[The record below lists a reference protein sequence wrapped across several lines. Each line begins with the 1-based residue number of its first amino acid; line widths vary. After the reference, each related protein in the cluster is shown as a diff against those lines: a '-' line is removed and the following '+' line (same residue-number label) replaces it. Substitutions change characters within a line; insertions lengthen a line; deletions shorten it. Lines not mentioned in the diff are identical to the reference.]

1 VLILTIGHS
10 TWAIDDFL
18 DILRAHSITRIVD
31 IRTIPRSRHNP
42 QFNQESLS
50 ESLKK
55 SAIDYRLV
63 KQLGGLRH
71 SRADSPNMGWR
82 NSSFRGFADYMQT
95 QEFVEGIDQLVGL
108 AQEGQVAIM
117 CAEVLPW
124 RCHRWLIAD
133 ALLVRGVQVGHIM
146 TIKTRSKHTLTK
158 WAHIGGTQITYP
170 GEPGADS
177 SAICESQCRSGR
189 RLNLS

>member
-1 VLILTIGHS
+1 MLILTIGHS

-55 SAIDYRLV
+55 SAIDYLLV

-158 WAHIGGTQITYP
+158 WAHIEGTQITYP
-170 GEPGADS
+170 GEP
-177 SAICESQCRSGR
+177 
-189 RLNLS
+189 

>member
-1 VLILTIGHS
+1 MLILTIGHS

-55 SAIDYRLV
+55 SAIDYLLV

-158 WAHIGGTQITYP
+158 WVHIKGTQIIYP
-170 GEPGADS
+170 GEP
-177 SAICESQCRSGR
+177 
-189 RLNLS
+189 